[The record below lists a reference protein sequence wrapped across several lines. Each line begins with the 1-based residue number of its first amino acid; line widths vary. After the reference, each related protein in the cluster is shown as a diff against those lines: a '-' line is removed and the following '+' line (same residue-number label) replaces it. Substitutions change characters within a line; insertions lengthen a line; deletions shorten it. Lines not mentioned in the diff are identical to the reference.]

1 MKSFIMFFS
10 IIVLAVNVLSGCT
23 VALIGGS
30 AVGGYMI
37 GEDDRKV
44 GRIVDD
50 AIITTEVKALFLG
63 DSQIESFKISIDTHQ
78 GIVTLS
84 GNVPSKRMIDRAIEL
99 TRTVDG
105 IEEINSLLRVDD
117 EQAARE

>member
-1 MKSFIMFFS
+1 MKSLIIFCSMFF
-10 IIVLAVNVLSGCT
+10 LAVNVLSGCT
-23 VALIGGS
+23 VALVGGS

-50 AIITTEVKALFLG
+50 ASITAAVKAFLLS

-78 GIVTLS
+78 GIVTLT
-84 GNVPSKRMIDRAIEL
+84 GNVPSKRMINRAIEL
-99 TRTVDG
+99 TRTVEG
-105 IEEINSLLRVDD
+105 IEDINSLLRVDD
-117 EQAARE
+117 EQAAME

>member
-50 AIITTEVKALFLG
+50 AIITTEVKALLLG
-63 DSQIESFKISIDTHQ
+63 DSQIESFQISIDTHQ

-99 TRTVDG
+99 TRTVEG

>member
-1 MKSFIMFFS
+1 MKSFILFFS
-10 IIVLAVNVLSGCT
+10 ILFLTVNVLSGCT
-23 VALIGGS
+23 VALVGGS

-50 AIITTEVKALFLG
+50 AIITAAVKALFLG

-78 GIVTLS
+78 GIVTLT
-84 GNVPSKRMIDRAIEL
+84 GNVPSKRMIHRAIEL
-99 TRTVDG
+99 TRTVEGVED
-105 IEEINSLLRVDD
+105 INALLRVDD
-117 EQAARE
+117 EQAAME